1 MLIISITAAKKYRIQ
16 SAGLPGCP
24 PCAPGRPDFM
34 IGQGNIHSVSEG
46 LNLSGDQITSIS
58 GVSPGYCAASAG
70 TAFRMFRTFSS
81 PSQSLKHDPVPE
93 FRYMPPSGGGLRE
106 TTLTHQTFRQG
117 VGIKAVPLLHLF
129 MVVRRSHMALA
140 TSATSARIF
149 RVRHSSFTQPP
160 A

>member
-1 MLIISITAAKKYRIQ
+1 MISIARRKKYRIQ

-24 PCAPGRPDFM
+24 PGAPDGSDFM

-46 LNLSGDQITSIS
+46 LISSGDQITSIS
-58 GVSPGYCAASAG
+58 GMSPGYFTAAPG
-70 TAFRMFRTFSS
+70 IAFRMFRTFSS
-81 PSQSLKHDPVPE
+81 PSQSLNTLPVPE

-106 TTLTHQTFRQG
+106 KRLTHQTFRQG
-117 VGIKAVPLLHLF
+117 VGIKAVPLLISF

-140 TSATSARIF
+140 TSATSAAVF
-149 RVRHSSFTQPP
+149 RVLHSSFTQPP